1 MWQSASELG
10 FVDSV
15 GRPKLIST
23 QVNATVMAY
32 GQTGTG
38 KTFTMLGAPAA
49 PEAGQL
55 PGDTTIAST
64 PQVLKD
70 LPSASGKCVMASATL
85 NSRHLSMAP
94 TVPIWG

>member
-1 MWQSASELG
+1 MAWKLHTIEQTQLRRQHL
-10 FVDSV
+10 VDGV

-49 PEAGQL
+49 VWAVASIGAGCMRSSH
-55 PGDTTIAST
+55 T
-64 PQVLKD
+64 
-70 LPSASGKCVMASATL
+70 
-85 NSRHLSMAP
+85 
-94 TVPIWG
+94 